1 MHVHCTVQYMI
12 FRSIRDRLGFY
23 AEIQTILYSWDSVQC
38 ACSIIRTYFLSIYR
52 TVPSNHEA
60 MAKIDS
66 FTHSRPSVNDMLPLS
81 YPFQLF
87 SLN

>member
-1 MHVHCTVQYMI
+1 MI

-23 AEIQTILYSWDSVQC
+23 AEIQSILYSGDSVQYNLP
-38 ACSIIRTYFLSIYR
+38 I
-52 TVPSNHEA
+52 TVISFHITIPSNHGA

-81 YPFQLF
+81 YPFQIF